1 MSEKEYIYKQHE
13 ENIEWLNKLK
23 FYKDEIKII
32 QHRLEE
38 IAGKNNSKEVLGLVE
53 QFQNQLIIHR
63 NTIDEIQ
70 HHVIISEDK
79 LHQEVERNPVA
90 ADHRKAEYHQA
101 EKEELQIFEKLFS
114 ELRENFNRF
123 ASKWM

>member
-1 MSEKEYIYKQHE
+1 MNEKEYIYKQHE
-13 ENIEWLNKLK
+13 ENIEWLNTLK

-70 HHVIISEDK
+70 HRVIISEDK
-79 LHQEVERNPVA
+79 LQQDVERNPVA
-90 ADHRKAEYHQA
+90 ADHRKTDYHQA